1 MYMYFACRNSDCLRF
16 SLRNA
21 ITSPHCVQTQTIRV
35 AVIAH
40 AVGISVGIKVEIAV
54 VVESQLALKKCIGLF
69 DNL

>member
-1 MYMYFACRNSDCLRF
+1 M
-16 SLRNA
+16 
-21 ITSPHCVQTQTIRV
+21 QTQTIRV

-54 VVESQLALKKCIGLF
+54 VIESQLALKKCIGLF